1 MQPMIMG
8 VGAITGLTIAI
19 AVMGMYRAAVYTCP
33 LCGAEFTSEQ
43 ALIDHFETEHPT
55 EPIDIIWE

>member
-8 VGAITGLTIAI
+8 VGAIMGLAIAI
-19 AVMGMYRAAVYTCP
+19 AVMGMYQPAVYTCP